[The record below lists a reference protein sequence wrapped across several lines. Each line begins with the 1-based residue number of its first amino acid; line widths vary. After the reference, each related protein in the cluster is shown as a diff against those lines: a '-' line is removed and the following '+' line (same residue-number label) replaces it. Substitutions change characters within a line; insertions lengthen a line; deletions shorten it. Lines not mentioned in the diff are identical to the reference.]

1 MTNVLRMMYA
11 QLLQKKKPKAFY
23 QQLMANN
30 DKESLLEEDVSIKTE
45 EELDNEE
52 MRSNENLEVIAICE
66 DKEPSREDLL
76 MYSNIAEH
84 PKYIQRRDA
93 VNAEELKMEFN
104 ELHVILII
112 KHLHFWPVE
121 NRVNSLWNFVDISM
135 LH

>member
-76 MYSNIAEH
+76 MYWNIAEH
-84 PKYIQRRDA
+84 PKYIQRRNA
-93 VNAEELKMEFN
+93 VNAEQLKMEFN

-112 KHLHFWPVE
+112 KYLHF
-121 NRVNSLWNFVDISM
+121 
-135 LH
+135 